1 MEHSNNH
8 KPITGFSTV
17 QALYCT
23 KNSNLSQTAPLHS
36 TYKRAALNV
45 NNQFVNTVWSTV
57 HIQYFYS
64 NYHFLPGWQ
73 KGERGSQ
80 GDLKIFFFFQI
91 EILNILTKRIV
102 APKKCS
108 TCLVKLDVSSEYS
121 INI

>member
-8 KPITGFSTV
+8 KPITGFSKV

-73 KGERGSQ
+73 KGEKGSQ
-80 GDLKIFFFFQI
+80 GDLKIFFFFF
-91 EILNILTKRIV
+91 K
-102 APKKCS
+102 
-108 TCLVKLDVSSEYS
+108 
-121 INI
+121 